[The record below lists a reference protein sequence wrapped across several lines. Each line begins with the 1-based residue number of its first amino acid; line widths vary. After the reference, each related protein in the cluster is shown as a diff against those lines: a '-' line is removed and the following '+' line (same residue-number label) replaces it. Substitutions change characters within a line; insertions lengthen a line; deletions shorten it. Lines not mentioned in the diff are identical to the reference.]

1 MRIPMRFKVGIL
13 AITCL
18 TVIAAAIVIPEQL
31 LSGPAELMLEDFQKY
46 NRNPFTEWEY
56 RKEYNKAA
64 EVYSIIE
71 ENENKYL
78 RGSTTPK
85 HSMVQIGKQ
94 VNQNNLLSKNKIDW
108 DIFSYPNLSW
118 DWRITTIPE
127 GANEKHDNTNDSAA
141 SIYVVF
147 QKMRVPFASWEY
159 QPANWIKYVW
169 SSTLPVGTVIT
180 RKFSRFGMSLY
191 EGKYIVVASGKKD
204 LGKWITVKRNVL
216 ADYKTH
222 FGKSPSF
229 NPIVIGILT
238 DSNSTDSSAEADYD
252 NIKASNY

>member
-1 MRIPMRFKVGIL
+1 MRLKAGII
-13 AITCL
+13 AISCL
-18 TVIAAAIVIPEQL
+18 TVISAAIFNPEQL
-31 LSGPAELMLEDFQKY
+31 LSGSAELILEDFQKY
-46 NRNPFTEWEY
+46 NQNPFAEWKY

-64 EVYSIIE
+64 AVYSIIE
-71 ENENKYL
+71 ENGKKYL
-78 RGSTTPK
+78 KGTTTPG

-94 VNQNNLLSKNKIDW
+94 VNHNNLLSKNKIDW
-108 DIFSYPNLSW
+108 DIFTYPNLSW
-118 DWRITTIPE
+118 DLRVTTLPE
-127 GANEKHDNTNDSAA
+127 GANEKHDDTNDSAA

-169 SSTLPVGTVIT
+169 SSTLPVGTIIT

-204 LGKWITVKRNVL
+204 LGKWLTVKRNVL
-216 ADYKTH
+216 EDYKKH
-222 FGKSPSF
+222 FGGKPSF

-238 DSNSTDSSAEADYD
+238 DSNSTNSSAEADYD
-252 NIKASNY
+252 DIKASQ